1 MFELVTD
8 HRPRARRRGRPR
20 REAPMVPV
28 MIRLTRE
35 QVARLDALASEAGVR
50 RAEVVRR
57 LVAERA
63 GRWRVVRVDPLA
75 AQQAATIA
83 ALRQALDRLMQ
94 RLAAAGWSADQSVA
108 EEVQQALAA
117 LHASLTGA
125 AAAREARR

>member
-1 MFELVTD
+1 
-8 HRPRARRRGRPR
+8 
-20 REAPMVPV
+20 MVPM

-75 AQQAATIA
+75 AQQAATMA